1 MKSQFMHVELYSRE
15 EPAKKT
21 KNKEN
26 RNHKSD
32 VRTTTAAG
40 VLSEMKREVG
50 FTSHLEQVDAPE
62 VLYGS
67 IDALE
72 RSIERYEAEFKT
84 TDKNGKEKKLRK
96 DACILLAGV
105 VSLDRADE
113 EIWDEYKTK
122 SIEYLK
128 NKYGENLKCVVEH
141 TDETNPHFHFYVVG
155 NQQQDLNLL
164 HDGKLAVSKLAKED
178 KKNLHQTAYTEAMIK
193 FQDDFYTKVSN
204 KFGLS
209 RTGEEPRERY
219 KSRPDYL
226 RFKKRQET
234 ALNILSDIEKFE
246 KQVRKKARDSGF
258 TVGVKQFNE
267 KTWFG
272 KLDQR
277 VKLIKKESEL
287 ELNKKEKTIE
297 KLETDKSNIEHNLST
312 TKIELQEAY
321 SQRNLASMKN
331 RTYIDQSRKL
341 KRENEDLLQYKVN
354 FNSRLQQEKEPLLE
368 KVNSLT
374 SENTVL
380 KNESSE
386 LKKDNLELKKDN
398 AGFKEFIDGVKKHY
412 GSKFEDWCKEIFRT
426 KTKYKY

>member
-21 KNKEN
+21 INKSKNI
-26 RNHKSD
+26 NHKSD
-32 VRTTTAAG
+32 VRTTTVNG
-40 VLSEMKREVG
+40 VLSEMKREEG
-50 FTSHLEQVDAPE
+50 FTSHLETIAAPE

-122 SIEYLK
+122 AIEYLK

-155 NQQQDLNLL
+155 NKDQDLNLL

-178 KKNLHQTAYTEAMIK
+178 KKKLHQTAYTEAMIK
-193 FQDDFYTKVSN
+193 FQDDFYVQVSN

-234 ALNILSDIEKFE
+234 ALNILANLEEFEEKE
-246 KQVRKKARDSGF
+246 LKKAKQAGF
-258 TVGVKQFNE
+258 NVGIKNFDETN
-267 KTWFG
+267 FFR
-272 KLDQR
+272 KLDWR
-277 VKLIKKESEL
+277 VKRIKKEKDNEIKKLSDENDN
-287 ELNKKEKTIE
+287 LNI
-297 KLETDKSNIEHNLST
+297 DKSNLQHELDMS
-312 TKIELQEAY
+312 KIELSDAY
-321 SQRNLASMKN
+321 SQRNEASRKN
-331 RTYIDQSRKL
+331 SVYID
-341 KRENEDLLQYKVN
+341 KVN
-354 FNSRLQQEKEPLLE
+354 ALKKENKLLLPYKDQFDLKLQQEKEPLQAE
-368 KVNSLT
+368 VNSLT
-374 SENTVL
+374 SENTNL
-380 KNESSE
+380 KNENSE
-386 LKKDNLELKKDN
+386 LKKENLD
-398 AGFKEFIDGVKKHY
+398 FKEFILGVKNYY
-412 GSKFEDWCKEIFRT
+412 GSKFQEWYEEVFNPKT
-426 KTKYKY
+426 KTKPKF

>member
-21 KNKEN
+21 INKSKNL
-26 RNHKSD
+26 NHQSD
-32 VRTTTAAG
+32 VRTTTVSG
-40 VLSEMKREVG
+40 VLSEMKREEG
-50 FTSHLEQVDAPE
+50 FTSHLERVDAPQ

-113 EIWDEYKTK
+113 EIWEEYKK
-122 SIEYLK
+122 SSIEYLK

-155 NQQQDLNLL
+155 NQKQDLNLL

-178 KKNLHQTAYTEAMIK
+178 KKKLHQTAYTEAMIK

-234 ALNILSDIEKFE
+234 ALNILANLEEFEEKEFE
-246 KQVRKKARDSGF
+246 KA
-258 TVGVKQFNE
+258 
-267 KTWFG
+267 KTRGLNIGIKDFDQNTFLG
-272 KLDQR
+272 KLDWR
-277 VKLIKKESEL
+277 VKRIKKEKDNEIKKLSDENDN
-287 ELNKKEKTIE
+287 LNI
-297 KLETDKSNIEHNLST
+297 DKSNLQHELDMS
-312 TKIELQEAY
+312 KIELSDAY
-321 SQRNLASMKN
+321 NQRNEASRKN
-331 RTYIDQSRKL
+331 SVYIDKVNALKKENKLLLPYKDQFDLKL
-341 KRENEDLLQYKVN
+341 K
-354 FNSRLQQEKEPLLE
+354 QEKEPLQAE
-368 KVNSLT
+368 VKELT
-374 SENTVL
+374 SENNNL
-380 KNESSE
+380 KNENSE
-386 LKKDNLELKKDN
+386 LKKENLD
-398 AGFKEFIDGVKKHY
+398 FKEFILGVKNYY
-412 GSKFEDWCKEIFRT
+412 GSKFDEWCKEIFKT

>member
-21 KNKEN
+21 INKSKNI
-26 RNHKSD
+26 NHQSD
-32 VRTTTAAG
+32 VRTTTVGG
-40 VLSEMKREVG
+40 VLSEMKREEG
-50 FTSHLEQVDAPE
+50 FTSHLNTIHAPK

-113 EIWDEYKTK
+113 EIWDEYKAK

-141 TDETNPHFHFYVVG
+141 TDETNPHFHFYVTG
-155 NQQQDLNLL
+155 NQKQDLNLL

-178 KKNLHQTAYTEAMIK
+178 KKKLHLTAYTEAMIK

-234 ALNILSDIEKFE
+234 ALNILANLEEFE
-246 KQVRKKARDSGF
+246 KKEFKKAKTRGLNIGIRDF
-258 TVGVKQFNE
+258 DQTTF
-267 KTWFG
+267 WG
-272 KLDQR
+272 KLDWR
-277 VKLIKKESEL
+277 VKRIEKKNKVEIKKLSDENDN
-287 ELNKKEKTIE
+287 LNI
-297 KLETDKSNIEHNLST
+297 DKSNLQHELDMS
-312 TKIELQEAY
+312 KIELSEAY
-321 SQRNLASMKN
+321 NQRNEASRKN
-331 RTYIDQSRKL
+331 SVYID
-341 KRENEDLLQYKVN
+341 KVN
-354 FNSRLQQEKEPLLE
+354 ALKKENKLLLPYKDQFDLKLQQEKKPLQAE
-368 KVNSLT
+368 VKKLT
-374 SENTVL
+374 SENNIL
-380 KNESSE
+380 KSE
-386 LKKDNLELKKDN
+386 NSKLSEKYGKIKD
-398 AGFKEFIDGVKKHY
+398 FIDTVKNHY
-412 GSKFEDWCKEIFRT
+412 GEKYEEWYRAVFE
-426 KTKYKY
+426 KTKIKPKF

>member
-21 KNKEN
+21 INKSKNL
-26 RNHKSD
+26 NHQSD
-32 VRTTTAAG
+32 VRTTTVGG
-40 VLSEMKREVG
+40 VLSEMKREEG
-50 FTSHLEQVDAPE
+50 FTSHLEQVNAPQ

-113 EIWDEYKTK
+113 EIWEEYKK
-122 SIEYLK
+122 SSIEYLK

-155 NQQQDLNLL
+155 NKDQDLNLL

-178 KKNLHQTAYTEAMIK
+178 KKKLHQTAYTEAMIK

-234 ALNILSDIEKFE
+234 ALNILANLEEFE
-246 KQVRKKARDSGF
+246 KKEFEKA
-258 TVGVKQFNE
+258 
-267 KTWFG
+267 KTRGLNIGIKDFDQNTFWG
-272 KLDQR
+272 KLDWR
-277 VKLIKKESEL
+277 VKRIEKKNKVEIKKLSDENDN
-287 ELNKKEKTIE
+287 LNI
-297 KLETDKSNIEHNLST
+297 DKSNLQHELDMS
-312 TKIELQEAY
+312 KIELSEAY
-321 SQRNLASMKN
+321 NQRNEASRKN
-331 RTYIDQSRKL
+331 SFYIDKVNALKKENKLLLPYKDQFDLKL
-341 KRENEDLLQYKVN
+341 K
-354 FNSRLQQEKEPLLE
+354 QEKEPLQAE
-368 KVNSLT
+368 VKELT
-374 SENTVL
+374 SENTNL
-380 KNESSE
+380 KNENSE
-386 LKKDNLELKKDN
+386 LKKENLD
-398 AGFKEFIDGVKKHY
+398 FKEFILGVKNHY
-412 GSKFEDWCKEIFRT
+412 GSKFQEWYEEVFNPKT
-426 KTKYKY
+426 KTKPKF

>member
-21 KNKEN
+21 INKSKNI
-26 RNHKSD
+26 NHKSD
-32 VRTTTAAG
+32 VRTTTVNG
-40 VLSEMKREVG
+40 VLSEMKREEG
-50 FTSHLEQVDAPE
+50 FTSHLETIAAPE

-122 SIEYLK
+122 AIEYLK

-155 NQQQDLNLL
+155 NKDQDLNLL

-178 KKNLHQTAYTEAMIK
+178 KKKLHQTAYTEAMIK
-193 FQDDFYTKVSN
+193 FQDDFYVQVSN

-234 ALNILSDIEKFE
+234 ALNILANLEEFEEKE
-246 KQVRKKARDSGF
+246 LKKAKQAGF
-258 TVGVKQFNE
+258 NVGIKNFDETN
-267 KTWFG
+267 FFR
-272 KLDQR
+272 KLDWR
-277 VKLIKKESEL
+277 VKRIKKEKDNEIKKLSDENDN
-287 ELNKKEKTIE
+287 LNI
-297 KLETDKSNIEHNLST
+297 DKSNLQHELDMS
-312 TKIELQEAY
+312 KIELSDAY
-321 SQRNLASMKN
+321 SQRNEASRKN
-331 RTYIDQSRKL
+331 SVYID
-341 KRENEDLLQYKVN
+341 KVN
-354 FNSRLQQEKEPLLE
+354 ALKKENKLLLPYKDQFDLKSKQEKEPLQAE
-368 KVNSLT
+368 VKELT
-374 SENTVL
+374 SENTNL
-380 KNESSE
+380 KNENTK
-386 LKKDNLELKKDN
+386 LKKENLD
-398 AGFKEFIDGVKKHY
+398 FKEFILGVKNYY
-412 GSKFEDWCKEIFRT
+412 GSKFQEWYEEVFNPKT
-426 KTKYKY
+426 KTKPKF

>member
-21 KNKEN
+21 INKSKNL
-26 RNHKSD
+26 NHQSD
-32 VRTTTAAG
+32 VRTTTVGG
-40 VLSEMKREVG
+40 VLSEMKREEG
-50 FTSHLEQVDAPE
+50 FTSHLEQVNAPQ

-72 RSIERYEAEFKT
+72 RSIERYEAEYKT

-155 NQQQDLNLL
+155 NQKQDLNLL

-178 KKNLHQTAYTEAMIK
+178 KKKLHQTAYTEAMIK

-234 ALNILSDIEKFE
+234 ALNILANLEEFE
-246 KQVRKKARDSGF
+246 KKEFEKA
-258 TVGVKQFNE
+258 
-267 KTWFG
+267 KTKGLNIGIKDFDQNTFWG
-272 KLDQR
+272 KLDWR
-277 VKLIKKESEL
+277 VKRIEKKSKVEIKKLSDENDN
-287 ELNKKEKTIE
+287 LNI
-297 KLETDKSNIEHNLST
+297 DKSNLQHELDMS
-312 TKIELQEAY
+312 KIELSDAY
-321 SQRNLASMKN
+321 SQRNEASRKN
-331 RTYIDQSRKL
+331 SVYID
-341 KRENEDLLQYKVN
+341 KVN
-354 FNSRLQQEKEPLLE
+354 ALKKENKSLLPYKDQFDLKLQQEKEPLQAE
-368 KVNSLT
+368 VKELT
-374 SENTVL
+374 SENTNL
-380 KNESSE
+380 KNENSE
-386 LKKDNLELKKDN
+386 LKKENLD
-398 AGFKEFIDGVKKHY
+398 FKEFILGVKNYY
-412 GSKFEDWCKEIFRT
+412 GSKFDEWCKEIFKT

>member
-21 KNKEN
+21 INKSKNI
-26 RNHKSD
+26 NHKSD
-32 VRTTTAAG
+32 VRTTTVNG
-40 VLSEMKREVG
+40 VLSEMKREEG
-50 FTSHLEQVDAPE
+50 FTSHLETIAAPE

-122 SIEYLK
+122 AIEYLK

-155 NQQQDLNLL
+155 NKDQDLNLL

-178 KKNLHQTAYTEAMIK
+178 KKKLHQTAYTEAMIK
-193 FQDDFYTKVSN
+193 FQDDFYVQVSN

-234 ALNILSDIEKFE
+234 ALNILANLEEFEEKE
-246 KQVRKKARDSGF
+246 LKKAKQAGF
-258 TVGVKQFNE
+258 NVGIKNFDETN
-267 KTWFG
+267 FFR
-272 KLDQR
+272 KLDWR
-277 VKLIKKESEL
+277 VKRIKKEKDNEIKKLSDENDN
-287 ELNKKEKTIE
+287 LNI
-297 KLETDKSNIEHNLST
+297 DKSNLQHELDMS
-312 TKIELQEAY
+312 KIELSDAY
-321 SQRNLASMKN
+321 SQRNEASRKN
-331 RTYIDQSRKL
+331 SVYIDKVNALKKENKLLLPYKDQFDLKL
-341 KRENEDLLQYKVN
+341 K
-354 FNSRLQQEKEPLLE
+354 QEKEPLQAE
-368 KVNSLT
+368 VKELT
-374 SENTVL
+374 SENTNL
-380 KNESSE
+380 KNENTK
-386 LKKDNLELKKDN
+386 LKKENLD
-398 AGFKEFIDGVKKHY
+398 FKEFILGVKNYY
-412 GSKFEDWCKEIFRT
+412 GSKFQEWYE
-426 KTKYKY
+426 

>member
-21 KNKEN
+21 INKSKNI
-26 RNHKSD
+26 NHKSD
-32 VRTTTAAG
+32 VRTTTVNG
-40 VLSEMKREVG
+40 VLSEMKREEG
-50 FTSHLEQVDAPE
+50 FTSHLETIAAPE

-113 EIWDEYKTK
+113 EIWDEYKAK
-122 SIEYLK
+122 AIEYLK

-155 NQQQDLNLL
+155 SKDQDLNLL

-178 KKNLHQTAYTEAMIK
+178 KKKLHQTAYTEAMIK
-193 FQDDFYTKVSN
+193 FQDDFYVQVSN

-234 ALNILSDIEKFE
+234 ALNILANLEEFEEKE
-246 KQVRKKARDSGF
+246 LKKAKQAGF
-258 TVGVKQFNE
+258 NVGIKNFDETN
-267 KTWFG
+267 FFR
-272 KLDQR
+272 KLDWR
-277 VKLIKKESEL
+277 VKRIKKEKDNEIKKLSDENDN
-287 ELNKKEKTIE
+287 LNI
-297 KLETDKSNIEHNLST
+297 DKSNLQHELDMS
-312 TKIELQEAY
+312 KIELSDAY
-321 SQRNLASMKN
+321 SQRNEASRKN
-331 RTYIDQSRKL
+331 SVYID
-341 KRENEDLLQYKVN
+341 KVN
-354 FNSRLQQEKEPLLE
+354 ALKKENKLLLPYKDQFDLKLQQEKEPLQAE
-368 KVNSLT
+368 VKELT
-374 SENTVL
+374 SENTNL
-380 KNESSE
+380 KNENTK
-386 LKKDNLELKKDN
+386 LKKENLD
-398 AGFKEFIDGVKKHY
+398 FKEFILGVKNHY
-412 GSKFEDWCKEIFRT
+412 GSKFQEWYEEVFNPKT
-426 KTKYKY
+426 KTKPKF

>member
-21 KNKEN
+21 INKSKNL
-26 RNHKSD
+26 NHQSD
-32 VRTTTAAG
+32 VRTTTVGG
-40 VLSEMKREVG
+40 VLSEMKREEG
-50 FTSHLEQVDAPE
+50 FTSHLEQVNAPQ

-72 RSIERYEAEFKT
+72 RSIERYEAEYKT

-155 NQQQDLNLL
+155 NQKQDLNLL

-178 KKNLHQTAYTEAMIK
+178 KKKLHQTAYTEAMIK

-234 ALNILSDIEKFE
+234 ALNILANLEKFE
-246 KQVRKKARDSGF
+246 KKEFEKAKTKGLN
-258 TVGVKQFNE
+258 VGIKDFDQNTF
-267 KTWFG
+267 WG
-272 KLDQR
+272 KLDWR
-277 VKLIKKESEL
+277 VKR
-287 ELNKKEKTIE
+287 IE
-297 KLETDKSNIEHNLST
+297 KKSKVELKKLSDENDNLNIDKSNLQHELDMS
-312 TKIELQEAY
+312 KIELSDAY
-321 SQRNLASMKN
+321 SQRNEASRKN
-331 RTYIDQSRKL
+331 SVYID
-341 KRENEDLLQYKVN
+341 KVN
-354 FNSRLQQEKEPLLE
+354 ALKKENKSLLPYKDQFDLKLQQEKEPLQAE
-368 KVNSLT
+368 VKELT
-374 SENTVL
+374 SENTNL
-380 KNESSE
+380 KNDNSE
-386 LKKDNLELKKDN
+386 LKKENLD
-398 AGFKEFIDGVKKHY
+398 FKEFILGVKNHY
-412 GSKFEDWCKEIFRT
+412 GSKFQEWYEEVFNPKT
-426 KTKYKY
+426 KTKPKF

>member
-21 KNKEN
+21 INKSKNI
-26 RNHKSD
+26 NHKSD
-32 VRTTTAAG
+32 VRTTTVNG
-40 VLSEMKREVG
+40 VLSEMKREEG
-50 FTSHLEQVDAPE
+50 FTSHLETIAAPE
-62 VLYGS
+62 VHYGS

-122 SIEYLK
+122 AIEYLK

-155 NQQQDLNLL
+155 NKDQDLNLL

-178 KKNLHQTAYTEAMIK
+178 KKKLHQTAYTEAMIK
-193 FQDDFYTKVSN
+193 FQDDFYVQVSN

-234 ALNILSDIEKFE
+234 ALNILANLEEFEEKE
-246 KQVRKKARDSGF
+246 LKKAKQAGF
-258 TVGVKQFNE
+258 NVGIKNFDETN
-267 KTWFG
+267 FFR
-272 KLDQR
+272 KLDWR
-277 VKLIKKESEL
+277 VKRIKKEKDNEIKKLSDENDN
-287 ELNKKEKTIE
+287 LNI
-297 KLETDKSNIEHNLST
+297 DKSNLQHELDMS
-312 TKIELQEAY
+312 KIELSDAY
-321 SQRNLASMKN
+321 SQRNEASRKN
-331 RTYIDQSRKL
+331 SVYID
-341 KRENEDLLQYKVN
+341 KVN
-354 FNSRLQQEKEPLLE
+354 ALKKENKLLLPYKDQFDLKLQQEKEPLQAE
-368 KVNSLT
+368 VKELT
-374 SENTVL
+374 SENTNL
-380 KNESSE
+380 KNENTK
-386 LKKDNLELKKDN
+386 LKKENLD
-398 AGFKEFIDGVKKHY
+398 FKEFILGVKNHY
-412 GSKFEDWCKEIFRT
+412 GSKFQEWYEEVFNPKT
-426 KTKYKY
+426 KTKPKF

>member
-21 KNKEN
+21 INKSKNI
-26 RNHKSD
+26 NHKSD
-32 VRTTTAAG
+32 VRTTTVNG
-40 VLSEMKREVG
+40 VLSEMKREEG
-50 FTSHLEQVDAPE
+50 FTSHLEAIAAPE

-84 TDKNGKEKKLRK
+84 TDKNGKKKKLRK

-113 EIWDEYKTK
+113 EIWEEYKK
-122 SIEYLK
+122 SSIEYLK

-155 NQQQDLNLL
+155 NKDQDLNLF

-178 KKNLHQTAYTEAMIK
+178 KKKLHQTAYTEAMIK
-193 FQDDFYTKVSN
+193 FQDDFYVQVSN

-234 ALNILSDIEKFE
+234 ALNILANLEEFEEKE
-246 KQVRKKARDSGF
+246 LKKAKQAGF
-258 TVGVKQFNE
+258 NVGIKNFDETN
-267 KTWFG
+267 FFR
-272 KLDQR
+272 KLDLR
-277 VKLIKKESEL
+277 VKRIKKEKDNEIKKLSDENDN
-287 ELNKKEKTIE
+287 LNI
-297 KLETDKSNIEHNLST
+297 DKSNLQHELDMS
-312 TKIELQEAY
+312 KIELSDAY
-321 SQRNLASMKN
+321 SQRNEASRKN
-331 RTYIDQSRKL
+331 SVYIDKVNALKKENKLLLPYKDQFDLKL
-341 KRENEDLLQYKVN
+341 K
-354 FNSRLQQEKEPLLE
+354 QEKEPLQAE
-368 KVNSLT
+368 VKELT
-374 SENTVL
+374 SENTNL
-380 KNESSE
+380 KNENTK
-386 LKKDNLELKKDN
+386 LKKENLD
-398 AGFKEFIDGVKKHY
+398 FKEFILGVKNYY
-412 GSKFEDWCKEIFRT
+412 GSKFQEWYEEVFNPKT
-426 KTKYKY
+426 KTKPKF

>member
-21 KNKEN
+21 INKSKNL
-26 RNHKSD
+26 NHQSD
-32 VRTTTAAG
+32 VRTTTVSG
-40 VLSEMKREVG
+40 VLSEMKREEG
-50 FTSHLEQVDAPE
+50 FTSHLERVDAPQ

-113 EIWDEYKTK
+113 EIWEEYKK
-122 SIEYLK
+122 SSIEYLK

-155 NQQQDLNLL
+155 NKDQDLNLL

-178 KKNLHQTAYTEAMIK
+178 KKKLHQTAYTEAMIK
-193 FQDDFYTKVSN
+193 FQDDFYVQVSN

-234 ALNILSDIEKFE
+234 ALNILANLEEFEEKE
-246 KQVRKKARDSGF
+246 LKKAKQAGF
-258 TVGVKQFNE
+258 NVGIKNFDETN
-267 KTWFG
+267 FFR
-272 KLDQR
+272 KLDWR
-277 VKLIKKESEL
+277 VKRIKKEKDNEIKKLSDENDN
-287 ELNKKEKTIE
+287 LNI
-297 KLETDKSNIEHNLST
+297 DKSNLQHELDMS
-312 TKIELQEAY
+312 KIELSDAY
-321 SQRNLASMKN
+321 SQRNEASRKN
-331 RTYIDQSRKL
+331 SVYIDKVNALKKENKLLLPYKDQFDLKL
-341 KRENEDLLQYKVN
+341 K
-354 FNSRLQQEKEPLLE
+354 QEKEPLQAE
-368 KVNSLT
+368 VKELT
-374 SENTVL
+374 SENTNL
-380 KNESSE
+380 KNENTK
-386 LKKDNLELKKDN
+386 LKKENLD
-398 AGFKEFIDGVKKHY
+398 FKEFILGVKNYY
-412 GSKFEDWCKEIFRT
+412 GSKFQEWYEEVFNPKT
-426 KTKYKY
+426 KTKPKF

>member
-1 MKSQFMHVELYSRE
+1 MHVELYSRE

-21 KNKEN
+21 INKSKNI
-26 RNHKSD
+26 NHKSD
-32 VRTTTAAG
+32 VRTTTVNG
-40 VLSEMKREVG
+40 VLSEMKREEG
-50 FTSHLEQVDAPE
+50 FTSHLERVDAPQ

-113 EIWDEYKTK
+113 EIWEEYKTK

-155 NQQQDLNLL
+155 NQKQDLNLL

-178 KKNLHQTAYTEAMIK
+178 KKKLHQTAYTEAMIK

-234 ALNILSDIEKFE
+234 ALNILANLEEFE
-246 KQVRKKARDSGF
+246 KKEFKKA
-258 TVGVKQFNE
+258 
-267 KTWFG
+267 KTKGLNIGIKDFDQNTFWG
-272 KLDQR
+272 KLDWR
-277 VKLIKKESEL
+277 VKRIEKKNKVEIKKLSDENDK
-287 ELNKKEKTIE
+287 LNI
-297 KLETDKSNIEHNLST
+297 DKSNLQHELDMS
-312 TKIELQEAY
+312 KIELSDAY
-321 SQRNLASMKN
+321 SQRNEASRKN
-331 RTYIDQSRKL
+331 SVYID
-341 KRENEDLLQYKVN
+341 KVN
-354 FNSRLQQEKEPLLE
+354 ALKKENKLLLPYKDQFDLKLQQEKEPLQAE
-368 KVNSLT
+368 VKSLT
-374 SENTVL
+374 SENTNL
-380 KNESSE
+380 KNENSE
-386 LKKDNLELKKDN
+386 LKKENLD
-398 AGFKEFIDGVKKHY
+398 FKEFILGVKNHY
-412 GSKFEDWCKEIFRT
+412 GSKFQEWYEEVFNPKT
-426 KTKYKY
+426 KTKPKF